1 MKQFSLLAI
10 LVFCSIWAHAQH
22 TLVLKNGDKINGV
35 IIELVDDVVTISVNR
50 QLKKYPLMQVSSMF
64 FNEYVAYDGKL
75 DASTPERTVKSGDFT
90 VKYVIKDREMI
101 TPPRVSLGKDEH
113 GTVVVDIIVNTN
125 GNVISAKPGA
135 VGSTTTSEYLYT
147 KAQFAAQGA
156 KFNPDTKGPVETHGT
171 ITIIY

>member
-1 MKQFSLLAI
+1 MKFFGLFTCFFFLSL
-10 LVFCSIWAHAQH
+10 FAHAQH

-64 FNEYVAYDGKL
+64 FNEYVAYDGTL
-75 DASTPERTVKSGDFT
+75 DTNTPERTVKSGDFI

-113 GTVVVDIIVNTN
+113 GTVVVDIKVNSN

-171 ITIIY
+171 ITIVY